1 MMNSF
6 MGQNMAMNIN
16 PMGQMLGNIT
26 NQTNNL
32 CINPKSKYLEKN
44 NISTGLS
51 TNESNESFD
60 SNQNKFN
67 NFGEERCIFLL

>member
-1 MMNSF
+1 MNPIIPPNIPIN
-6 MGQNMAMNIN
+6 MGNMGHLIR
-16 PMGQMLGNIT
+16 NIT

-32 CINPKSKYLEKN
+32 CLNRKYMEKN
-44 NISTGLS
+44 NLSTDLS

-67 NFGEERCIFLL
+67 NNAFYEDRCNLF